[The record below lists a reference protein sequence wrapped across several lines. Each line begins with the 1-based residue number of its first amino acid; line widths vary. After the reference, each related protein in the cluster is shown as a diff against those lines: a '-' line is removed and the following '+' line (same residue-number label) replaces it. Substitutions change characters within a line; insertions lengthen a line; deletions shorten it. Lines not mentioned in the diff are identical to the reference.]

1 MTKPEALDP
10 QSGQGVR
17 GEVLS
22 SALSAGTQMHR
33 FVNHLQE
40 HRQLRFENY
49 ERLHR

>member
-22 SALSAGTQMHR
+22 SALSASTAA
-33 FVNHLQE
+33 
-40 HRQLRFENY
+40 LREIRELAPL
-49 ERLHR
+49 ER